1 LSTDKEKIL
10 NSAQKYILKGKP
22 QKAIKEYQK
31 LIKVFPNDARIH
43 LKLGDLYLK
52 NGENEKAI
60 EEHLKVAELYV
71 EEDLNI
77 KAISIYKKILSIN
90 PKHIEAIQ
98 KIAKLYLKEGLRGDA
113 KNYYQ
118 SILVIRP
125 DDREA
130 LDALKRIENHQFPK
144 EVVKNIPSEES
155 PLLQYSAE
163 ENSFAE
169 SSNIPLSPNIQTSNQ
184 LYVNEST
191 IFNKDLEMHYHL
203 GIAYKEME
211 LYDYA
216 ISEFELAASNP
227 IIQFDCYIMLGDCL
241 KEKGAY
247 DKSIEYYKKASAI
260 KDLSKEKL
268 AILHFNLGL
277 AYEANG
283 MISEALNTFNLVLKL
298 DHSFLEANEKIKKLQ
313 QKWSPTG

>member
-1 LSTDKEKIL
+1 M
-10 NSAQKYILKGKP
+10 
-22 QKAIKEYQK
+22 
-31 LIKVFPNDARIH
+31 
-43 LKLGDLYLK
+43 
-52 NGENEKAI
+52 
-60 EEHLKVAELYV
+60 AELYV

-77 KAISIYKKILSIN
+77 KAIAIYKKILSIN
-90 PKHIEAIQ
+90 PKHLEAIQ

-118 SILVIRP
+118 SILAIKP
-125 DDREA
+125 DDQEA
-130 LDALKRIENHQFPK
+130 LDALKNIENRSLSK
-144 EVVKNIPSEES
+144 EVFKNIPYEKSFPLPSSHPSEKEII
-155 PLLQYSAE
+155 E

-169 SSNIPLSPNIQTSNQ
+169 ISNIPISPNVQTSNQ
-184 LYVNEST
+184 FDVNEKPS
-191 IFNKDLEMHYHL
+191 FYKDLEMHYHL

-227 IIQFDCYIMLGDCL
+227 AIQFDCYIMLGDCL

-247 DKSIEYYKKASAI
+247 DKSIEYYKKASEI
-260 KDLSKEKL
+260 KDLPKERL
-268 AILHFNLGL
+268 ANLHFNLGL

-298 DHSFLEANEKIKKLQ
+298 DHSFLEANEKVKKLQ